1 VLPLLGEKSQNRP
14 LSKLN
19 TGRFALHAMLPVII
33 WISFVSLLQAE
44 YYRVDHDY
52 IVNAAQLAK
61 NGGCSQFHLVSSVG
75 AKKNSSMLPI
85 RTKVCRCLLFSLPKH
100 AKQIFSW
107 L

>member
-1 VLPLLGEKSQNRP
+1 VSPLWGEKPQNRP

-19 TGRFALHAMLPVII
+19 TGRFALRTMLPVII
-33 WISFVSLLQAE
+33 RICFVSLLQAE

-52 IVNAAQLAK
+52 VVNAAQLAK
-61 NGGCSQFHLVSSVG
+61 KGGCSQFHLVSSVG
-75 AKKNSSMLPI
+75 AKKNSSMLPV
-85 RTKVCRCLLFSLPKH
+85 RTKVCRHLLFSLPKH